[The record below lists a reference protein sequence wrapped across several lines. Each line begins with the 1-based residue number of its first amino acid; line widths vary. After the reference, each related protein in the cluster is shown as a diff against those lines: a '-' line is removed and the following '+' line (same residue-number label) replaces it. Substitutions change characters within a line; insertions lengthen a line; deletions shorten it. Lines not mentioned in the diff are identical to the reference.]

1 MRRPVTLNSPSNIS
15 AKRGSFARGT
25 APVSLQRATRKP
37 PLMRKYDVSAL
48 QPDGST
54 KTSHHVALA
63 NATFEAGF
71 SAFARGTLVQTDF
84 GPCAVEDLLPGDRIL
99 TDEYGPTPLLWI
111 GSMTL
116 MPNAEITTP
125 DHPPELTK
133 LTRIT
138 ADAFGISHPMPDF
151 LAGPG
156 ARLLQRPLALRD
168 IAGQGPVLTPVRDFI
183 DGVNVIEITPPTP
196 IALFH
201 LALAH
206 HATITV
212 AGLKVET
219 FHPGKNAGNDMGPN
233 TRALFLSLFPHI
245 TRFSDFGSLAHPRA
259 SLSTLDA
266 LTAA

>member
-1 MRRPVTLNSPSNIS
+1 MRRPASD
-15 AKRGSFARGT
+15 F
-25 APVSLQRATRKP
+25 PVALRADTSDKTPEKPLRKP
-37 PLMRKYDVSAL
+37 PLMRKYTVTAL
-48 QPDGST
+48 QPDGSA
-54 KTSHHVALA
+54 KASHHVALA

-84 GPCAVEDLLPGDRIL
+84 GPCAVEDLLPGDEIL
-99 TDEYGPTPLLWI
+99 TDEFGPVPLLWI

-116 MPNAEITTP
+116 MPNAAVTTP

-138 ADAFGISHPMPDF
+138 ADAFGVSHPMPDF

-156 ARLLQRPLALRD
+156 ARLLQRPLSLRD
-168 IAGQGPVLTPVRDFI
+168 IAGQGPILTPARDFI

-201 LALAH
+201 LSLAR

-219 FHPGKNAGNDMGPN
+219 FHPGKNAGANMGPN
-233 TRALFLSLFPHI
+233 TKALFLSLFPHI
-245 TRFSDFGSLAHPRA
+245 AQFSDFGPLAHPRA
-259 SLSTLDA
+259 SLSALDE